1 MGKRFNTEIKQ
12 SKKKE
17 KVIPGKKRRCSSK
30 QFGKNQN
37 SEKNTVKTNK
47 KASKLFPKLK
57 PTILDLI
64 NSLDGPIKKSEL
76 YKDSNFK
83 IDFPYDMKH
92 FDFEAL
98 FLKGINYSKYY
109 FKKNN
114 LKILKIILLILKDI
128 NGKNSNDEFGL
139 KTCVNGLQKLYRTDL
154 IFTLLD
160 NEKKI
165 ELLGQNDLSQVEN
178 EFKES
183 IDYAIYI
190 DNNSFKNCFLYNKNN
205 NNKKEIYPFKKFKD
219 IMTSPLVLK
228 AYQEVLAEL
237 YNVKKTENEIMKLI
251 NDFLKKHSIYFLSM
265 NYKHFGMTLFDGTI
279 VINQIYYGPTYTE
292 EFAFIIL
299 WTLLHE
305 IMCILSRLL
314 KGDNNFFID
323 TAKFT
328 KSNQKESEE
337 NGEYFEN
344 KLLLNI
350 LGNKYLTSFEAD
362 YLLDIK
368 NYQYKTLKQFK
379 NAFINFRSHNKIKI
393 QNSNYFAIRREKDE
407 KSFSINIGCYCAG
420 ERKRM
425 NNN

>member
-17 KVIPGKKRRCSSK
+17 KAIPEKKRNCTFK
-30 QFGKNQN
+30 KLGKNQN
-37 SEKNTVKTNK
+37 SDKTPVKSNK
-47 KASKLFPKLK
+47 KAQILFPNPK
-57 PTILDLI
+57 PTIQDLI

-76 YKDSNFK
+76 YKDANYK

-92 FDFEAL
+92 FDFESL

-109 FKKNN
+109 FKKKN

-139 KTCVNGLQKLYRTDL
+139 KTCVNDLQRLYRTDL

-190 DNNSFKNCFLYNKNN
+190 DNNSFMNCFLYNKNN
-205 NNKKEIYPFKKFKD
+205 NNKKEIYPFKQFKG

-279 VINQIYYGPTYTE
+279 VINQIYYGPTYTK

-323 TAKFT
+323 TGKFT
-328 KSNQKESEE
+328 KSNQKQSEE

-393 QNSNYFAIRREKDE
+393 QNSNYFTIRREKDE